1 MSGPRPELPYTAGRP
16 VSVWTSL
23 HYFNIYRL
31 IVASVFLLAVAFYP
45 RTSGLGSQSLPLFV
59 WTSLAYWLLAI
70 FFYGALKRLRIA
82 FNRLLSLQV
91 AADILAITLMMYASG
106 GEKSGLAVMLLVVLA
121 GAGLVGQGRLALF
134 YAASATVAVLFEQTW
149 RFLNFGADLAD
160 FVQAGILCIGF
171 FATAISARL
180 LARRVIANEELARQ
194 RGIDLANQLS
204 VSERVIRDMQDGVMV
219 VAPDETVR
227 QWNPQAE
234 MLLGVRAP
242 ARPDLASF
250 SVALANLYRSYR
262 KGAREQLASLRVAG
276 SGALLRARF
285 VHAGES
291 GDVLIYL
298 EDMGRIQ
305 QQAQQIK
312 LAALGRLTANIA
324 HEIRNPLSAISHAA
338 ELLRE
343 EKRTEGQVRLSRIIN
358 DNAQRLERL
367 VRDVLELGRRD
378 RTAQEPIRLTGF
390 LESFLDELAMREEA
404 DRGVFALRADA
415 DATLFFDRTHLNQVL
430 WNLLSNALRYCSRM
444 PGAVR
449 IEVRESI
456 PSERVELHIIDDGA
470 GVDEETRGK
479 IFEPFFTTH
488 GKGTGLGLY
497 IARELCEANDAS
509 LDWAG
514 NEPGAHFRIVGRNQR
529 WQEGRNEEN
538 DQD

>member
-1 MSGPRPELPYTAGRP
+1 MTPGQPGAPYTAGRP

-23 HYFNIYRL
+23 HYYNIYRL
-31 IVASVFLLAVAFYP
+31 IVSSVFLLAVVFYP
-45 RTSGLGSQSLPLFV
+45 KTSGLGSQSLQLFA

-70 FFYGALKRLRIA
+70 FFYGALKRLRIG
-82 FNRLLSLQV
+82 FNRLLTLQV
-91 AADILAITLMMYASG
+91 SVDILAITLMMYASG

-121 GAGLVGQGRLALF
+121 GAGLVGQGRLTLF
-134 YAASATVAVLFEQTW
+134 YAALATMAVLMEQGV
-149 RFLNFGADLAD
+149 RVLDSGADLAD

-219 VAPDETVR
+219 VDAGEKVR

-234 MLLGVRAP
+234 ALLGVRAP
-242 ARPDLASF
+242 AQPDLASF
-250 SVALANLYRSYR
+250 SVVLAGQYRLFR
-262 KGAREQLASLRVAG
+262 GDARERVATLRVPG

-285 VHAGES
+285 VHAGDS

-298 EDMGRIQ
+298 EDMGRIE

-343 EKRTEGQVRLSRIIN
+343 EKRTEGQARLSRIIN

-378 RTAQEPIRLTGF
+378 RASRETIRLAGF
-390 LESFLDELAMREEA
+390 LESFLEELAMHERI
-404 DRGVFALRADA
+404 DRSDFALTVEDDA
-415 DATLFFDRTHLNQVL
+415 ALHFDRTHLNQVM
-430 WNLLSNALRYCSRM
+430 WNLLSNARRYCSGK

-449 IEVRESI
+449 IEASNLL
-456 PSERVELHIIDDGA
+456 SSGRVELHIIDDGA
-470 GVDEETRGK
+470 GVGEEACGK

-497 IARELCEANDAS
+497 IARELCEANDAV
-509 LDWAG
+509 LEWVG
-514 NEPGAHFRIVGRNQR
+514 NAPGAHFRIIGRNQQ
-529 WQEGRNEEN
+529 WQENRNAGKSR
-538 DQD
+538 D

>member
-1 MSGPRPELPYTAGRP
+1 MTEGLAGTPYTAGRSI
-16 VSVWTSL
+16 SVWTSL

-45 RTSGLGSQSLPLFV
+45 RTSGLGSQNLQLFV
-59 WTSLAYWLLAI
+59 WASLAYWLLAI
-70 FFYGALKRLRIA
+70 FFYGALKKLHLG
-82 FNRLLSLQV
+82 FNILLTLQMAV
-91 AADILAITLMMYASG
+91 DILAITLMMYASG
-106 GEKSGLAVMLLVVLA
+106 GEKSGLAVMLLVALA
-121 GAGLVGQGRLALF
+121 GAGLVGQGRLTLFFAAL
-134 YAASATVAVLFEQTW
+134 ATVAVLFEQAA
-149 RFLNFGADLAD
+149 RVLEFGADPAD

-171 FATAISARL
+171 FGTAISARL

-219 VAPDETVR
+219 VDSNEKVR

-234 MLLGVRAP
+234 ALLGVHAP
-242 ARPDLASF
+242 AQPDLASF
-250 SVALANLYRSYR
+250 SVALAEQYRNFR
-262 KGAREQLASLRVAG
+262 ADLRAHVMTLRVPG
-276 SGALLRARF
+276 SGGLLRSRF

-291 GDVLIYL
+291 GDVLIYI

-343 EKRTEGQVRLSRIIN
+343 EKEPQGQARLSRIIN

-378 RTAQEPIRLTGF
+378 RALQEPIRLAGF
-390 LESFLDELAMREEA
+390 LESFLDELAMRGQT
-404 DRGVFALRADA
+404 DRGIFALGID
-415 DATLFFDRTHLNQVL
+415 DDMVLIFDRTHLNQVL
-430 WNLLSNALRYCSRM
+430 WNLLSNALRYCSGI

-449 IEVRESI
+449 IVARNH
-456 PSERVELHIIDDGA
+456 PVPGRLELHIIDDGA

-497 IARELCEANDAS
+497 VARELCEANDAQ
-509 LDWAG
+509 LEWIG
-514 NEPGAHFRIVGRNQR
+514 NNPGAHFRIVGRNQQ
-529 WQEGRNEEN
+529 WQENRIAGHV
-538 DQD
+538 QG

>member
-1 MSGPRPELPYTAGRP
+1 MTEVQTDTPYTAGRP

-23 HYFNIYRL
+23 NYFNIYRL

-45 RTSGLGSQSLPLFV
+45 RTSGLGSQSLGLFV
-59 WTSLAYWLLAI
+59 WVGLAYWLLAI
-70 FFYGALKRLRIA
+70 FFYGALKRLRIG
-82 FNRLLSLQV
+82 FNTLLTLQV
-91 AADILAITLMMYASG
+91 SADILAITLLMYASG

-121 GAGLVGQGRLALF
+121 GAGLVGQGRLTLFFAAL
-134 YAASATVAVLFEQTW
+134 ATMAVLIEQGV
-149 RFLNFGADLAD
+149 RVIDFGADPAD
-160 FVQAGILCIGF
+160 FLQAGILCMGF

-180 LARRVIANEELARQ
+180 LARRVIANEQLARQ
-194 RGIDLANQLS
+194 RGIDLANQQS

-219 VAPDETVR
+219 VDSDEKVR

-234 MLLGVRAP
+234 ALLEVRAP

-250 SVALANLYRSYR
+250 SVVLAQQYRIFKSN
-262 KGAREQLASLRVAG
+262 AREREASLRVPG

-291 GDVLIYL
+291 GDVLIYI

-343 EKRTEGQVRLSRIIN
+343 EKRIEGQARLSRIIN

-378 RTAQEPIRLTGF
+378 RTSQEPVKLASF
-390 LESFLDELAMREEA
+390 LENCLEELAMHERI
-404 DRGVFALRADA
+404 DRAIFALTVEPNAV
-415 DATLFFDRTHLNQVL
+415 LLFDRAHLNQVL
-430 WNLLSNALRYCSRM
+430 WNLLSNARRYSSGK
-444 PGAVR
+444 PGAIR
-449 IEVRESI
+449 IVARSMV
-456 PSERVELHIIDDGA
+456 PSGRLELHIMDDGT
-470 GVDEETRGK
+470 GVDEEARGK
-479 IFEPFFTTH
+479 IFEPFFTTY

-497 IARELCEANDAS
+497 IARELCEANDAV
-509 LDWAG
+509 LEWVG
-514 NEPGAHFRIVGRNQR
+514 NEPGAHFRIIGRSQQ
-529 WQEGRNEEN
+529 WQENRNAEDRRE
-538 DQD
+538 